1 MTLLRLSR
9 TRGDSQRVSGNRAG
23 CRVRYLEADSQKVCF
38 FEGAKVGVFKGVA
51 LLRLIRDAQ
60 MTRCRMKVRRSV
72 VRDAHMVG

>member
-1 MTLLRLSR
+1 MHVLGLWVAR
-9 TRGDSQRVSGNRAG
+9 TQRPESM
-23 CRVRYLEADSQKVCF
+23 F
-38 FEGAKVGVFKGVA
+38 FEGAKVQVFKGVA